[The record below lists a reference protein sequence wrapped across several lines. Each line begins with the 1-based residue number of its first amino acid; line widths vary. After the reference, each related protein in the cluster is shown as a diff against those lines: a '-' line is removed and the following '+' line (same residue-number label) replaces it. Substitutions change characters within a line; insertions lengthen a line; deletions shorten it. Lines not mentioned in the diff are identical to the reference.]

1 MIERFQAVECGEQ
14 GGLFRMSKE
23 QNLVQDH
30 QVGTEESEFTPEM
43 MESLYAETLRNLEEG
58 SVVEGRVIDIYPNE
72 VVVDIGYKSEGHIA
86 KSEFSDEEIQ
96 GLKVD
101 DIIHVYLEERED
113 LHGNLVLS
121 KEKADRMKVWDA
133 IEESFNRGDVMEGKV
148 VARIKGGMTVDVG
161 LKAFLPGSQ
170 IDLRPVRDMDRLIG
184 QTIQVRII
192 KMNKK
197 RGNIIVSRRVLLEEW
212 RDRRKKV
219 TMDALKEGEVLEGIV
234 KNITDYGAFI
244 DLGGI
249 DGLLHIT
256 DMSWGRVSN
265 PQDLMNVGD
274 KLNVVVLKHDR
285 DTGRVSLGLKQL
297 SADPWTLV
305 ATRYPEF
312 SKVAAKV
319 VSITDYGAFLEIEPG
334 VEGLM
339 HVTEMS
345 WNHEVKHPSK
355 IMNVGDVV
363 EARVLKID
371 EKNRK
376 ISLGLKQLGPNPWD
390 SVEERY
396 PVGTVV
402 SGKVKSL
409 TDFGAFVGLDEGI
422 DGLIHISDMSWT
434 KHVRHPSELFKKGQ
448 KVDVAVLKIEKERQR
463 LSLGFKQLSQDP
475 WDAEIPERFA
485 VGVSVDGVITKVM
498 DFGFFVEL
506 AEGVE
511 GLVHVSEVDIESGQ
525 RLDQSYQVGATIS
538 VRVIKLDPAERKI
551 GLSVKPMPEG
561 GYQSEPAV
569 APVAAAPAPSVSAME
584 DAMKSARKKGRK
596 GQDSDSEE

>member
-1 MIERFQAVECGEQ
+1 MPNEHSVAEAGSGSVSQ
-14 GGLFRMSKE
+14 GTGIA
-23 QNLVQDH
+23 D
-30 QVGTEESEFTPEM
+30 EM
-43 MESLYAETLRNLEEG
+43 MLAPEEMDRLYAETLHNLDEG
-58 SVVEGRVIDIYPNE
+58 SVVEGRVIEVYPNE
-72 VVVDIGYKSEGHIA
+72 VVVDIGYKSEGHIP
-86 KSEFSDEEIQ
+86 KSEFSEEEIK
-96 GLKVD
+96 GLKVND
-101 DIIHVYLEERED
+101 VIHVYLEERED
-113 LHGNLVLS
+113 LHGNLILS

-133 IEESFNRGDVMEGKV
+133 IEEKFDQSEVIEGRIIS
-148 VARIKGGMTVDVG
+148 RIKGGMTVDVG

-256 DMSWGRVSN
+256 DMSWGRVTN
-265 PQDLMNVGD
+265 PQEFMNVGD
-274 KLNVVVLKHDR
+274 KVNVMVLKHDKE
-285 DTGRVSLGLKQL
+285 TGRVSLGLKQL
-297 SADPWTLV
+297 TPDPWTTV
-305 ATRYPEF
+305 GERYPEG
-312 SKVAAKV
+312 SRVNARV

-345 WNHEVKHPSK
+345 WNHEIKHPSK
-355 IMNVGDVV
+355 IMSVGDTV
-363 EARVLKID
+363 EVQVLKID

-390 SVEERY
+390 TVDERY
-396 PVGTVV
+396 PIGTVV

-434 KHVRHPSELFKKGQ
+434 KHVRHPSEIFKKGQ
-448 KVDVAVLKIEKERQR
+448 KVDVVVLKIEKERQR
-463 LSLGFKQLSQDP
+463 LSLGFKQITQDP
-475 WDAEIPERFA
+475 WESDIPGRFP
-485 VGVSVDGVITKVM
+485 VGTVVDGAVTKVM

-506 AEGVE
+506 AEGIE
-511 GLVHVSEVDIESGQ
+511 GLVHVSEVDLEPGLRIDQVYQSG
-525 RLDQSYQVGATIS
+525 SVVP
-538 VRVIKLDPAERKI
+538 VRVIKLDPSERKI
-551 GLSVKPMPEG
+551 GLSVKAAPISE
-561 GYQSEPAV
+561 SVAEPATV
-569 APVAAAPAPSVSAME
+569 TSPSPSNNAME
-584 DAMKSARKKGRK
+584 EALKSARKKGK
-596 GQDSDSEE
+596 KSSDSSEAND

>member
-1 MIERFQAVECGEQ
+1 MSIEQAVSKVSQVAEGQ
-14 GGLFRMSKE
+14 GTGVSD
-23 QNLVQDH
+23 QD
-30 QVGTEESEFTPEM
+30 VMLSAEEM
-43 MESLYAETLRNLEEG
+43 DRLYADTLRNLDEG
-58 SVVEGRVIDIYPNE
+58 SVVEGRVIEIYPNE
-72 VVVDIGYKSEGHIA
+72 VVVDIGYKSEGHIS
-86 KSEFSDEEIQ
+86 KSEFSEEEIQ
-96 GLKVD
+96 ALKVD

-113 LHGNLVLS
+113 VNGNLVLS

-133 IEESFNRGDVMEGKV
+133 IEEQFNRSDVIEGRIIS
-148 VARIKGGMTVDVG
+148 RIKGGMTVDVG

-170 IDLRPVRDMDRLIG
+170 IDLRPVRNMDRLIG

-219 TMDALKEGEVLEGIV
+219 TMDALKEGEILEGIV

-256 DMSWGRVSN
+256 DMSWGRVTN
-265 PQDLMNVGD
+265 PQEFMNVGD
-274 KLNVVVLKHDR
+274 KVNVVVLKHDKE
-285 DTGRVSLGLKQL
+285 TGRVSLGLKQL
-297 SADPWTLV
+297 TPDPWTTV
-305 ATRYPEF
+305 GTRYPEGTR
-312 SKVAAKV
+312 VNARV

-334 VEGLM
+334 IEGLM

-355 IMNVGDVV
+355 IMSVGDTIEVQ
-363 EARVLKID
+363 VLKID

-390 SVEERY
+390 DVETKY
-396 PVGTVV
+396 PVGAVV
-402 SGKVKSL
+402 SGKIKSL

-434 KHVRHPSELFKKGQ
+434 KHVRHPSEVFKKGQ
-448 KVDVAVLKIEKERQR
+448 KVEVVVLKIEKERQR
-463 LSLGFKQLSQDP
+463 LSLGFKQVSEDP
-475 WDAEIPERFA
+475 WDSDIPSRFP
-485 VGVSVDGVITKVM
+485 VGSFLDGVVTKVM

-506 AEGVE
+506 AEGIE
-511 GLVHVSEVDIESGQ
+511 GLVHVSEVDLESGQ
-525 RLDQSYQVGATIS
+525 RLDQVYQPGMS
-538 VRVIKLDPAERKI
+538 LPVRVIKLDPAERKI
-551 GLSVKPMPEG
+551 GLSMKAVSADSPLE
-561 GYQSEPAV
+561 SAPAV
-569 APVAAAPAPSVSAME
+569 NAQPAPGNAME
-584 DAMKSARKKGRK
+584 EALKSARKKGK
-596 GQDSDSEE
+596 KSTESPEENA

>member
-1 MIERFQAVECGEQ
+1 MNTASRGGTSGMSIEQVESATMHVSEGH
-14 GGLFRMSKE
+14 GTGFGD
-23 QNLVQDH
+23 QD
-30 QVGTEESEFTPEM
+30 VMLSAEEM
-43 MESLYAETLRNLEEG
+43 DRLYAETLRNLDEG
-58 SVVEGRVIDIYPNE
+58 SVVEGRVIEIYPNE
-72 VVVDIGYKSEGHIA
+72 VVVDIGYKSEGHIP
-86 KSEFSDEEIQ
+86 KSEFSEEEIQ
-96 GLKVD
+96 ALKVD
-101 DIIHVYLEERED
+101 DVIHVYLEERED
-113 LHGNLVLS
+113 MNGNLVLS

-133 IEESFNRGDVMEGKV
+133 IEEQFNRGDVIEGRIV
-148 VARIKGGMTVDVG
+148 SRIKGGMTVDVG

-256 DMSWGRVSN
+256 DMSWGRVTN
-265 PQDLMNVGD
+265 PQEFMNVGD
-274 KLNVVVLKHDR
+274 KINVAVLKHDK

-297 SADPWTLV
+297 TPDPWTTV
-305 ATRYPEF
+305 SSKYPEGTR
-312 SKVAAKV
+312 VNARV

-334 VEGLM
+334 IEGLM

-355 IMNVGDVV
+355 IMAVGDTIEVQ
-363 EARVLKID
+363 VLKID

-390 SVEERY
+390 NVEERY

-402 SGKVKSL
+402 SGKIKSL

-434 KHVRHPSELFKKGQ
+434 KHVRHPSEVFKKGQ
-448 KVDVAVLKIEKERQR
+448 KVDVVVLKIEKERQR
-463 LSLGFKQLSQDP
+463 LSLGFKQVSEDP
-475 WDAEIPERFA
+475 WDSDIPARFP
-485 VGVSVDGVITKVM
+485 VGTILDGSVTKVM

-506 AEGVE
+506 AEGIE
-511 GLVHVSEVDIESGQ
+511 GLVHVSEVELESGQ
-525 RLDQSYQVGATIS
+525 RLDQLYQPGMVLP

-551 GLSVKPMPEG
+551 GLSMKTSSSEVPA
-561 GYQSEPAV
+561 EPA
-569 APVAAAPAPSVSAME
+569 PTISSQPSSGNAME
-584 DAMKSARKKGRK
+584 EALKSARKKGK
-596 GQDSDSEE
+596 KASEVPEEED

>member
-1 MIERFQAVECGEQ
+1 MDR
-14 GGLFRMSKE
+14 
-23 QNLVQDH
+23 
-30 QVGTEESEFTPEM
+30 
-43 MESLYAETLRNLEEG
+43 LYAETLRNLDEG
-58 SVVEGRVIDIYPNE
+58 SVVEGRVIEIYPHE
-72 VVVDIGYKSEGHIA
+72 VVVDIGYKSEGHIP
-86 KSEFSDEEIQ
+86 KSEFSEEEIQ

-101 DIIHVYLEERED
+101 DVIHVYLEERED
-113 LHGNLVLS
+113 LHGNLILS

-133 IEESFNRGDVMEGKV
+133 IEEQFDRGDVIEGRIV
-148 VARIKGGMTVDVG
+148 SRIKGGMTVDVG

-256 DMSWGRVSN
+256 DMSWGRVTN
-265 PQDLMNVGD
+265 PQDFMNVGD
-274 KLNVVVLKHDR
+274 KINVVVLKHDK

-297 SADPWTLV
+297 SQDPWTTV
-305 ATRYPEF
+305 SERYPEGAR
-312 SKVAAKV
+312 VNARV

-334 VEGLM
+334 IEGLM

-355 IMNVGDVV
+355 IMNVGDTIDVQ
-363 EARVLKID
+363 VLKID

-390 SVEERY
+390 NVDEKY

-402 SGKVKSL
+402 SGKIKSL

-434 KHVRHPSELFKKGQ
+434 KHVRHPSEIFKKGQ
-448 KVDVAVLKIEKERQR
+448 KVDVVVLKIEKERQR
-463 LSLGFKQLSQDP
+463 LSLGFKQISQDP
-475 WDAEIPERFA
+475 WESEIPARFP
-485 VGVSVDGVITKVM
+485 VGTLVDGIVTKVM

-506 AEGVE
+506 AEGIE
-511 GLVHVSEVDIESGQ
+511 GLVHVSEVELESGQ
-525 RLDQSYQVGATIS
+525 RLDQVYQPGTPLP
-538 VRVIKLDPAERKI
+538 VRVIKLDSPERKI
-551 GLSVKPMPEG
+551 GLSVKAAP
-561 GYQSEPAV
+561 SEPAPEAV
-569 APVAAAPAPSVSAME
+569 PTPPSSSSNTAME
-584 DAMKSARKKGRK
+584 EALKSARKKGK
-596 GQDSDSEE
+596 KSSDSSEENS

>member
-1 MIERFQAVECGEQ
+1 MSNEHNTVTGSSSAALGTAGVADEMILAP
-14 GGLFRMSKE
+14 
-23 QNLVQDH
+23 
-30 QVGTEESEFTPEM
+30 EEM
-43 MESLYAETLRNLEEG
+43 DRLYAETLRNLDEG
-58 SVVEGRVIDIYPNE
+58 SVVEGRVIEVYPNE
-72 VVVDIGYKSEGHIA
+72 VVVDIGYKSEGHIP
-86 KSEFSDEEIQ
+86 KSEFSEEEIKN
-96 GLKVD
+96 LKVN

-113 LHGNLVLS
+113 LHGNLILS

-133 IEESFNRGDVMEGKV
+133 IEEKFEQSEVIEGRIIS
-148 VARIKGGMTVDVG
+148 RIKGGMTVDVG

-256 DMSWGRVSN
+256 DMSWGRVTN
-265 PQDLMNVGD
+265 PQEFMNVGD
-274 KLNVVVLKHDR
+274 KVNVMVLKHDKE
-285 DTGRVSLGLKQL
+285 TGRVSLGLKQL
-297 SADPWTLV
+297 TPDPWTTV
-305 ATRYPEF
+305 AERYPEG
-312 SKVAAKV
+312 SRVQARV

-345 WNHEVKHPSK
+345 WNHEIKHPSK
-355 IMNVGDVV
+355 IMTVGDSIEVQ
-363 EARVLKID
+363 VLKID

-390 SVEERY
+390 TVDERY

-402 SGKVKSL
+402 SGKIKSL

-434 KHVRHPSELFKKGQ
+434 KHVRHPSEIFKKGQ
-448 KVDVAVLKIEKERQR
+448 KVDVVVLKIEKERQR
-463 LSLGFKQLSQDP
+463 LSLGFKQISQDP
-475 WDAEIPERFA
+475 WESDIPARFP
-485 VGVSVDGVITKVM
+485 VGTVVNGTVTKVM

-506 AEGVE
+506 AEGIE
-511 GLVHVSEVDIESGQ
+511 GLVHVSEVDLEPGMRI
-525 RLDQSYQVGATIS
+525 DQMYQPGSVVS
-538 VRVIKLDPAERKI
+538 VRVIKLDPSERKI
-551 GLSVKPMPEG
+551 GLSVK
-561 GYQSEPAV
+561 S
-569 APVAAAPAPSVSAME
+569 APAGESGSETVNSAASAPANNAME
-584 DAMKSARKKGRK
+584 EALKSARKKGK
-596 GQDSDSEE
+596 KASESAEAGD

>member
-1 MIERFQAVECGEQ
+1 
-14 GGLFRMSKE
+14 MSSE
-23 QNLVQDH
+23 QNVVAPS
-30 QVGTEESEFTPEM
+30 QVSDSREVNVADDVMLSSEEM
-43 MESLYAETLRNLEEG
+43 DRLYAETLRNLDEG
-58 SVVEGRVIDIYPNE
+58 SVVEGRVIEIYPHE
-72 VVVDIGYKSEGHIA
+72 VVVDIGYKSEGHIP
-86 KSEFSDEEIQ
+86 KSEFSEEEIQ

-101 DIIHVYLEERED
+101 DVIHVYLEERED
-113 LHGNLVLS
+113 IQGNLILS

-133 IEESFNRGDVMEGKV
+133 IEEQFNRGDVIEGRIV
-148 VARIKGGMTVDVG
+148 SRIKGGMTVDVG

-256 DMSWGRVSN
+256 DMSWGRVTN
-265 PQDLMNVGD
+265 PQDFMNVGD
-274 KLNVVVLKHDR
+274 KINVVVLKHDK

-297 SADPWTLV
+297 TQDPWTTV
-305 ATRYPEF
+305 SERYPEGAR
-312 SKVAAKV
+312 VDARV

-334 VEGLM
+334 IEGLM

-355 IMNVGDVV
+355 IMNVGDTIEVQ
-363 EARVLKID
+363 VLKID

-390 SVEERY
+390 NVDERY

-402 SGKVKSL
+402 SGKIKSL

-434 KHVRHPSELFKKGQ
+434 KHVRHPSEIFKKGQ
-448 KVDVAVLKIEKERQR
+448 KVDVVVLKIEKERQR
-463 LSLGFKQLSQDP
+463 LSLGFKQISQDP
-475 WDAEIPERFA
+475 WESEIPARFP
-485 VGVSVDGVITKVM
+485 VGTLVDGAVTKVM

-506 AEGVE
+506 AEGIE
-511 GLVHVSEVDIESGQ
+511 GLVHVSEVDLESGQ
-525 RLDQSYQVGATIS
+525 RLDQVYQPGTS
-538 VRVIKLDPAERKI
+538 LPVRVIKLDSPERKI
-551 GLSVKPMPEG
+551 GLSVKAAP
-561 GYQSEPAV
+561 SEPVSEAV
-569 APVAAAPAPSVSAME
+569 PAPSAPNTAME
-584 DAMKSARKKGRK
+584 EALKSARKKGK
-596 GQDSDSEE
+596 KSSDSSEENS

>member
-1 MIERFQAVECGEQ
+1 MSNEHSVAEAGSGSVSQ
-14 GGLFRMSKE
+14 GTGI
-23 QNLVQDH
+23 VD
-30 QVGTEESEFTPEM
+30 EM
-43 MESLYAETLRNLEEG
+43 MLAPEEMDRLYAETLRNLDEG
-58 SVVEGRVIDIYPNE
+58 SVVEGRVIEVYPNE
-72 VVVDIGYKSEGHIA
+72 VVVDIGYKSEGHIP
-86 KSEFSDEEIQ
+86 KSEFSEEEIK

-101 DIIHVYLEERED
+101 DVIHVYLEERED
-113 LHGNLVLS
+113 LHGNLILS

-133 IEESFNRGDVMEGKV
+133 IEEKFDQSEVIEGRIIS
-148 VARIKGGMTVDVG
+148 RIKGGMTVDVG

-256 DMSWGRVSN
+256 DMSWGRVTN
-265 PQDLMNVGD
+265 PQEFMNVGD
-274 KLNVVVLKHDR
+274 KVNVMVLKHDKE
-285 DTGRVSLGLKQL
+285 TGRVSLGLKQL
-297 SADPWTLV
+297 TPDPWTTV
-305 ATRYPEF
+305 GERYPEG
-312 SKVAAKV
+312 SRVKARV

-345 WNHEVKHPSK
+345 WNHEIKHPSK
-355 IMNVGDVV
+355 IMSVGDSV
-363 EARVLKID
+363 EVQVLKID

-390 SVEERY
+390 TVDERY

-434 KHVRHPSELFKKGQ
+434 KHVRHPSEIFKKGQ
-448 KVDVAVLKIEKERQR
+448 KVDVVVLKIEKERQR
-463 LSLGFKQLSQDP
+463 LSLGFKQITPDP
-475 WDAEIPERFA
+475 WESDIPVRFP
-485 VGVSVDGVITKVM
+485 VGTLVDGTVTKVM

-506 AEGVE
+506 AEGIE
-511 GLVHVSEVDIESGQ
+511 GLVHVSEVDLEPGLRIDQVYQSG
-525 RLDQSYQVGATIS
+525 SVVP
-538 VRVIKLDPAERKI
+538 VRVIKLDPSERKI
-551 GLSVKPMPEG
+551 GLSVK
-561 GYQSEPAV
+561 
-569 APVAAAPAPSVSAME
+569 AAPTSESGGETAVVNSSSPSNNAME
-584 DAMKSARKKGRK
+584 EALKSARKKGK
-596 GQDSDSEE
+596 KSSDSPEASD